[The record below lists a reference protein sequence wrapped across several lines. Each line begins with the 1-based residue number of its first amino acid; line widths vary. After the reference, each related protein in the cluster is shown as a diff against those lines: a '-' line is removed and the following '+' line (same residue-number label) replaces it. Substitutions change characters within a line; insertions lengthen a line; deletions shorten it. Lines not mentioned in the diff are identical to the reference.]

1 MLFDPDHSL
10 METGT
15 LRKLRIRHREVELNS
30 WLKKSLALYSANG
43 LNFLLNILIIPI
55 LVHYI
60 GFQGYGFYSVY
71 IILSSTLL
79 FLDSALSKSAVSA
92 IYSAGE
98 TQRAQLVSSTRAAYV
113 AAGIVLLLAT
123 PLIAKGV
130 SVLFPLRTDQ
140 LNLAYW
146 IGAAAVVEYVLA
158 LPGQYFQML
167 NVLRARHFAY
177 AQYQLCI
184 QLSRFLAVAIVAAAT
199 QQIEWVLA
207 AVVLRKIPDYLI
219 LWLFWRKQEAELRTP
234 VAWPLVTTLYRHAAP
249 IIGVALL
256 QVLATEF
263 ISIYVSHAYGAE
275 TLGKY
280 RSVYDVLNKIWF
292 VATLYPVLVYPKIC
306 EWLAAPDKKAWL
318 RDTMSYLNLG
328 SALIYGALTV
338 AGLALYPLLAQWL
351 PALQDAAPFVA
362 GLLAGICMSGHVR
375 LGYEFLQAQ
384 KDAGAALLIN
394 LLSLGAGAATL
405 FAFYGYATRE
415 IGWAWFVSQLLAV
428 VIVDIR
434 NGILLSSSLRKSV
447 IGLLPWLGVG
457 IGVFIT
463 TSIHGMEGALVSL
476 LLLAV
481 FMSSLAFLAKRLR
494 DLRQEKCAR

>member
-1 MLFDPDHSL
+1 M
-10 METGT
+10 
-15 LRKLRIRHREVELNS
+15 NS

-55 LVHYI
+55 LVHYV

-79 FLDSALSKSAVSA
+79 FLDSALSKSAVST
-92 IYSAGE
+92 IYSAKE
-98 TQRAQLVSSTRAAYV
+98 EQRAQLINSCRAAYIIV
-113 AAGIVLLLAT
+113 GIALLLTT
-123 PLIAKGV
+123 PIIAMGT
-130 SVLFPLRTDQ
+130 STLFPLRTDQ

-146 IGAAAVVEYVLA
+146 IGIAAAVEYALA

-167 NVLRARHFAY
+167 NVLRARHFTY

-184 QLSRFLAVAIVAAAT
+184 QLSRFFAVAIVAAST
-199 QQIEWVLA
+199 HQIEWVLA

-219 LWLFWRKQEAELRTP
+219 LWLFWRNQEMEPRSP
-234 VAWPLVTTLYRHAAP
+234 VEWSLVTTLYRLAAP

-280 RSVYDVLNKIWF
+280 RSVYDILNKIWF
-292 VATLYPVLVYPKIC
+292 VATLYPVLIYPKIC
-306 EWLAAPDKKAWL
+306 EWLADTHRKAWL
-318 RDTMSYLNLG
+318 KDMMSNLTLG
-328 SALIYGALTV
+328 SALIYGAFTL
-338 AGLALYPLLAQWL
+338 AGLTIYPLLAQWF
-351 PALQDAAPFVA
+351 PTLQDAGPFLA
-362 GLLAGICMSGHVR
+362 GLLAGVCMSGHVR

-384 KDAGAALLIN
+384 KNAGAALLIN

-405 FAFYGYATRE
+405 FTFYGCATRE
-415 IGWAWFVSQLLAV
+415 IGWAWFTSQLLAV
-428 VIVDIR
+428 AIVDVR
-434 NGILLSSSLRKSV
+434 NGILLSSSVRGSIL
-447 IGLLPWLGVG
+447 GLLPWLGVG
-457 IGVFIT
+457 LGVFLT
-463 TSIHGMEGALVSL
+463 TSINGMVGTVATL

-481 FMSSLAFLAKRLR
+481 FMISLAFLAKTLR
-494 DLRQEKCAR
+494 DLRQAKCAE

>member
-1 MLFDPDHSL
+1 MPYGD
-10 METGT
+10 GT
-15 LRKLRIRHREVELNS
+15 LRKFRIRYREFELNS
-30 WLKKSLALYSANG
+30 LLKKSLALYSANG

-55 LVHYI
+55 LVHFI

-79 FLDSALSKSAVSA
+79 FLDSALSKSAVAA
-92 IYSAGE
+92 IYSGGQD
-98 TQRAQLVSSTRAAYV
+98 QRAQFVNACRVGYIATGVL
-113 AAGIVLLLAT
+113 LLLAT
-123 PLIAKGV
+123 PLIAEGT
-130 SVLFPLRTDQ
+130 SILFPLQTGH

-146 IGAAAVVEYVLA
+146 IGVAAVAEYVLA

-167 NVLRARHFAY
+167 NVLQARHYAY

-184 QLSRFLAVAIVAAAT
+184 QLSRFVTVAAVAATT

-219 LWLFWRKQEAELRTP
+219 LWLFWRNQMSERRAPLE
-234 VAWPLVTTLYRHAAP
+234 WPLVAMLYRHAAP

-263 ISIYVSHAYGAE
+263 ISIYISHAYGAE

-306 EWLAAPDKKAWL
+306 AWLADKEQKAWL
-318 RDTMSYLNLG
+318 SKNISSLNLA
-328 SALIYGALTV
+328 SALIYGALTT
-338 AGLALYPLLAQWL
+338 AGLALYPLLSQWL
-351 PALQDAAPFVA
+351 PALNAAAPFAA

-384 KDAGAALLIN
+384 KDAGTALLIN
-394 LLSLGAGAATL
+394 LASLGAGAATL
-405 FAFYGYATRE
+405 LALETNNARE
-415 IGWAWFVSQLLAV
+415 IGWAWFISQLLAV
-428 VIVDIR
+428 FFVDIR
-434 NGILLSSSLRKSV
+434 NGILLSSPLRKSL
-447 IGLLPWLGVG
+447 IGLLPWLGVLTA
-457 IGVFIT
+457 VLIT
-463 TSIHGMEGALVSL
+463 TSTDSPAGVATSL
-476 LLLAV
+476 LLLAI
-481 FMSSLAFLAKRLR
+481 FMSSLALLARRLR
-494 DLRQEKCAR
+494 DPR

>member
-1 MLFDPDHSL
+1 M
-10 METGT
+10 
-15 LRKLRIRHREVELNS
+15 NS

-55 LVHYI
+55 LVYYI

-79 FLDSALSKSAVSA
+79 FLDSALSKSAVSN
-92 IYSAGE
+92 IYSVKE
-98 TQRAQLVSSTRAAYV
+98 ERRAQLVSSTRAAYII
-113 AAGIVLLLAT
+113 AGVVLLLAA
-123 PLIAKGV
+123 PMVSKGV
-130 SVLFPLRTDQ
+130 SALFPLRTDQ
-140 LNLAYW
+140 LDLAYW
-146 IGAAAVVEYVLA
+146 IGAAAVIEYVLA

-167 NVLRARHFAY
+167 NVLRGRHFAY

-184 QLSRFLAVAIVAAAT
+184 QLSRFLSVAIVAAAT

-207 AVVLRKIPDYLI
+207 AIVLRKIPDYLI
-219 LWLFWRKQEAELRTP
+219 LWLFWRKQQAESRNP
-234 VAWPLVTTLYRHAAP
+234 VAWSLVTTLYRQAAP

-306 EWLAAPDKKAWL
+306 EWLADTHKKAWL
-318 RDTMSYLNLG
+318 KDMLSYLNLG
-328 SALIYGALTV
+328 SALIYGALTLT
-338 AGLALYPLLAQWL
+338 GLALYPFLAQWF
-351 PALQDAAPFVA
+351 PPLQEAAPFAA

-394 LLSLGAGAATL
+394 LFSLGAGAATL
-405 FAFYGYATRE
+405 FAFHAHETRE
-415 IGWAWFVSQLLAV
+415 IGWAWFTSQLLAV

-434 NGILLSSSLRKSV
+434 NGILLSSPLHKSAM
-447 IGLLPWLGVG
+447 GLMPWLGVG
-457 IGVFIT
+457 IGVFTT
-463 TSIHGMEGALVSL
+463 TSIHGIQGALVSL

-481 FMSSLAFLAKRLR
+481 FMSGIAFLAKRLR
-494 DLRQEKCAR
+494 DLRQNKWAR

>member
-1 MLFDPDHSL
+1 

-15 LRKLRIRHREVELNS
+15 LGSLRIQHREMELNS

-55 LVHYI
+55 LVYYI

-79 FLDSALSKSAVSA
+79 FLDSALSKSAVSS
-92 IYSAGE
+92 IYSVKE
-98 TQRAQLVSSTRAAYV
+98 EQRAQLVSSTQAAYIT
-113 AAGIVLLLAT
+113 AGIVLLLAT
-123 PLIAKGV
+123 PVIAKGI
-130 SVLFPLRTDQ
+130 SALFPLRTDQ
-140 LNLAYW
+140 LDLAYW

-167 NVLRARHFAY
+167 NVLRSRHFAY

-184 QLSRFLAVAIVAAAT
+184 QLSRFFAVAIVAAAT

-219 LWLFWRKQEAELRTP
+219 LWLFWRKQEAEPRTP
-234 VAWPLVTTLYRHAAP
+234 VAWPLVSALYRLAAP

-306 EWLAAPDKKAWL
+306 EWLADTHKKAWL
-318 RDTMSYLNLG
+318 RDMMSYLNLG
-328 SALIYGALTV
+328 SALIYGTLTLT
-338 AGLALYPLLAQWL
+338 GLAIYPFMAQWF
-351 PALQDAAPFVA
+351 PPLQEAAPFVA

-394 LLSLGAGAATL
+394 LLSLGVGAATL
-405 FAFYGYATRE
+405 FVFYGHATRE
-415 IGWAWFVSQLLAV
+415 IGWAWFTSQLLAV

-434 NGILLSSSLRKSV
+434 NGILLSSSLRKSA
-447 IGLLPWLGVG
+447 IGLLPWLG
-457 IGVFIT
+457 IGTAVFIT
-463 TSIHGMEGALVSL
+463 TSLHGIEGAVVSL

-481 FMSSLAFLAKRLR
+481 FMSCLAFLAKR
-494 DLRQEKCAR
+494 CVA

>member
-1 MLFDPDHSL
+1 M
-10 METGT
+10 
-15 LRKLRIRHREVELNS
+15 NS
-30 WLKKSLALYSANG
+30 WLKKSLALYSTNG

-55 LVHYI
+55 LVHSV

-92 IYSAGE
+92 IYSGRQG
-98 TQRAQLVSSTRAAYV
+98 QRAQLVSACRAGYIV
-113 AAGIVLLLAT
+113 AGIALLLTA
-123 PLIAKGV
+123 PLIAKSA
-130 SVLFPLRTDQ
+130 SVLFPLHADQ

-146 IGAAAVVEYVLA
+146 IGIAAVTEYVLA

-167 NVLRARHFAY
+167 NVLHARHFAY

-184 QLSRFLAVAIVAAAT
+184 QLSRFITVAIVTIST
-199 QQIEWVLA
+199 QQVEWVLA

-219 LWLFWRKQEAELRTP
+219 LWLFWRKQSAESRAP
-234 VAWPLVTTLYRHAAP
+234 VEWNLVATLYRHAAP

-263 ISIYVSHAYGAE
+263 ISIYISHAYGAE

-280 RSVYDVLNKIWF
+280 RSIYDVLNKIWF

-306 EWLAAPDKKAWL
+306 EWLADENKKAWL
-318 RDTMSYLNLG
+318 RNNISHLSLA

-338 AGLALYPLLAQWL
+338 AGLTVYPFLSQWL
-351 PALQDAAPFVA
+351 PILKDVAPFLA

-384 KDAGAALLIN
+384 KDAGTALLIN
-394 LLSLGAGAATL
+394 LFSLGVGIVTL
-405 FAFYGYATRE
+405 FAFDTNTAKE
-415 IGWAWFVSQLLAV
+415 IGWAWFASQLAAV
-428 VIVDIR
+428 IFVDVR
-434 NGILLSSSLRKSV
+434 NARLLSAPLLQSV

-457 IGVFIT
+457 AGVFIT
-463 TSIHGMEGALVSL
+463 TSIGSMKGAAISA
-476 LLLAV
+476 LLLAA
-481 FMSSLAFLAKRLR
+481 FMCSFAYLAKRLR
-494 DLRQEKCAR
+494 DPRQEKCSS

>member
-1 MLFDPDHSL
+1 
-10 METGT
+10 METGA
-15 LRKLRIRHREVELNS
+15 LRTLRIRHREMELNS

-55 LVHYI
+55 VVHYI

-92 IYSAGE
+92 IYSAKE
-98 TQRAQLVSSTRAAYV
+98 EQSAQLVNSFRTAYII
-113 AAGIVLLLAT
+113 AGISLLLAT
-123 PLIAKGV
+123 PLIAQGV
-130 SVLFPLRTDQ
+130 SVVFPLRTAQ

-146 IGAAAVVEYVLA
+146 IGAAAAVEYVLA

-167 NVLRARHFAY
+167 NVLRARHFIY

-184 QLSRFLAVAIVAAAT
+184 QLSRFFAVAVVAATT
-199 QQIEWVLA
+199 QQIEWVLV

-219 LWLFWRKQEAELRTP
+219 LWLFWRKQEMEPLAP
-234 VAWPLVTTLYRHAAP
+234 MAWSLVTTLYRQAAP
-249 IIGVALL
+249 IVGVALL
-256 QVLATEF
+256 LVLATEF
-263 ISIYVSHAYGAE
+263 ISIYVSHVYGAE

-292 VATLYPVLVYPKIC
+292 IATLYPVLVYPKIC
-306 EWLAAPDKKAWL
+306 QWLADPQRKVWL
-318 RDTMSYLNLG
+318 QGMMPYLNLG
-328 SALIYGALTV
+328 SALTYGALTL
-338 AGLALYPLLAQWL
+338 AGLAIYPVLTLWF
-351 PALQDAAPFVA
+351 PALQDAAPYAA

-394 LLSLGAGAATL
+394 LSSLVAGAVTL
-405 FAFYGYATRE
+405 LIFQGEATRE
-415 IGWAWFVSQLLAV
+415 IGWAWFISQLLAV
-428 VIVDIR
+428 VIVDVR
-434 NGILLSSSLRKSV
+434 NGILLSSSLRHSV
-447 IGLLPWLGVG
+447 IGLLPWFGVG
-457 IGVFIT
+457 IGVFLT
-463 TSIHGMEGALVSL
+463 TLTHSMKGAAVPL

-481 FMSSLAFLAKRLR
+481 FMSSLAFLAKRLQ
-494 DLRQEKCAR
+494 DLRQV

>member
-1 MLFDPDHSL
+1 M
-10 METGT
+10 
-15 LRKLRIRHREVELNS
+15 ELNS

-55 LVHYI
+55 LVHYV

-92 IYSAGE
+92 IYSAKE
-98 TQRAQLVSSTRAAYV
+98 EQRAQLVSSSRAAYI

-123 PLIAKGV
+123 PMIAKGV

-146 IGAAAVVEYVLA
+146 IGAAAAVEYVLA

-167 NVLRARHFAY
+167 NVLRARHFVY

-184 QLSRFLAVAIVAAAT
+184 QLSRFFAVVIVAAAT
-199 QQIEWVLA
+199 HQIEWVLA

-219 LWLFWRKQEAELRTP
+219 LWLFWRKQETEARTP
-234 VAWPLVTTLYRHAAP
+234 VAWPLMTNLYRQAAP
-249 IIGVALL
+249 IVGIALL

-306 EWLAAPDKKAWL
+306 EWLADTRRKAWL
-318 RDTMSYLNLG
+318 QEMMSYLNLG
-328 SALIYGALTV
+328 SALIYGALTL
-338 AGLALYPLLAQWL
+338 AGLAIYPLLAQWF
-351 PALQDAAPFVA
+351 PALQDAAPFAA

-384 KDAGAALLIN
+384 KDSGAALLIN

-405 FAFYGYATRE
+405 FAFYSSATRE
-415 IGWAWFVSQLLAV
+415 IGWAWFTSQLLAV

-457 IGVFIT
+457 IAIFLT
-463 TSIHGMEGALVSL
+463 TPMLSLEGAAAPL

-481 FMSSLAFLAKRLR
+481 FMGSLAFLAKRLR
-494 DLRQEKCAR
+494 DLRQVKCAR

>member
-1 MLFDPDHSL
+1 M
-10 METGT
+10 
-15 LRKLRIRHREVELNS
+15 NS

-43 LNFLLNILIIPI
+43 LNFILNILIIPI
-55 LVHYI
+55 LVYYI

-79 FLDSALSKSAVSA
+79 FLDSALSKSTVSA
-92 IYSAGE
+92 IHSAKKVDATRVVNASRVAYITAGFLM
-98 TQRAQLVSSTRAAYV
+98 LVAS
-113 AAGIVLLLAT
+113 
-123 PLIAKGV
+123 PLIANGI
-130 SVLFPLRTDQ
+130 SLLFPLRTDS

-146 IGAAAVVEYVLA
+146 IGIAAVVEYVLA

-167 NVLRARHFAY
+167 NVLRARHFVY

-184 QLSRFLAVAIVAAAT
+184 QLSRFVTVAVVAATT

-219 LWLFWRKQEAELRTP
+219 LWLFWRRQQAELHAP
-234 VAWPLVTTLYRHAAP
+234 AQWPMVITLFRQASP
-249 IIGVALL
+249 IVGLALL
-256 QVLATEF
+256 QVLGTEF

-292 VATLYPVLVYPKIC
+292 VATLYPVLIYPKIC
-306 EWLAAPDKKAWL
+306 EWLADRDKRVWL
-318 RDTMSYLNLG
+318 KNTVLYLNLG
-328 SALIYGALTV
+328 SALFYGLLTLC
-338 AGLALYPLLAQWL
+338 GIALYPVLAQWV
-351 PALQDAAPFVA
+351 PALQDAAPFAA

-384 KDAGAALLIN
+384 RDAGTALLVN
-394 LLSLGAGAATL
+394 LLSIGAGAAVL
-405 FAFYGYATRE
+405 FALYGHATKE

-434 NGILLSSSLRKSV
+434 NCILLSNPIKKSV
-447 IGLLPWLGVG
+447 TGLLPWLGVTA
-457 IGVFIT
+457 GVFWTCSGYNSMANTLT
-463 TSIHGMEGALVSL
+463 TLFLIGAFMVGMIA
-476 LLLAV
+476 
-481 FMSSLAFLAKRLR
+481 LAKQVR
-494 DLRQEKCAR
+494 DLRQI